1 MQTSASASR
10 TIPVGKNATV
20 LLHIDFLVTGIVM
33 TFLGPMLPILSNRW
47 AIDDAM
53 AGRLLFT
60 QFLSSM
66 FGMLSSAPLVQRRG
80 YRLTFMVGLALM
92 ACGMVLLASGPYWL
106 GVVAVAI
113 FGFGHGITTPAGNLR
128 TADVNPERS
137 ASALSVINAVWGLG
151 AMSSPFLLMI
161 ARGAHHPEWFLYAIS
176 STLLVLLI
184 FFAAA
189 DFPPSTHTVIIANPA
204 MAGGVRETRMLLPMI
219 SLLFFIYVGTEQSF
233 GSWVATYA
241 HRVAPENQT
250 FWTMAPS
257 FFYGALLFGRVLAP
271 LALRRRR
278 ETTVAKAGLTLA
290 LVGGITLV
298 SAHGSGRIAV
308 GAMLAGLGL
317 ASIFPISVALLP
329 GWFGEASRRA
339 SGVVF
344 ASGNMGGAVL
354 PWTVGIVS
362 THSGS
367 LRSAFFVPL
376 MGALSMLIFYL
387 IRSETRIPSTPL
399 PG

>member
-1 MQTSASASR
+1 MQSSTSASR

-53 AGRLLFT
+53 AGRLVFT

-80 YRLTFMVGLALM
+80 YRLTFIVGLALM
-92 ACGMVLLASGPYWL
+92 ACGMALLASGPYWL

-151 AMSSPFLLMI
+151 AMSSPFLLVI
-161 ARGAHHPEWFLYAIS
+161 ARGAHHPEWFLYGIA
-176 STLLVLLI
+176 STLLGLLI

-189 DFPPSTHTVIIANPA
+189 DFPASTHTVTIANST
-204 MAGGVRETRMLLPMI
+204 MAAGVWETRMLPMI
-219 SLLFFIYVGTEQSF
+219 SLLFFTYVGTEQSF

-257 FFYGALLFGRVLAP
+257 FFYGALLFGRVLAS

-290 LVGGITLV
+290 VLGAITLV
-298 SAHGSGRIAV
+298 SAHGSARIAV

-354 PWTVGIVS
+354 PWTVGVVS

-367 LRSAFFVPL
+367 LRTAFFVPL

-387 IRSETRIPSTPL
+387 IRSETRIPTIPL

>member
-1 MQTSASASR
+1 MQSSTSASR
-10 TIPVGKNATV
+10 TMPVGKNATV

-53 AGRLLFT
+53 AGRLVFT

-80 YRLTFMVGLALM
+80 YRFTFIVGLALM
-92 ACGMVLLASGPYWL
+92 AGGMALLASGPYWL

-161 ARGAHHPEWFLYAIS
+161 ARGAHHPEWFLYGIA

-189 DFPPSTHTVIIANPA
+189 DFPPSTHTVTIANST
-204 MAGGVRETRMLLPMI
+204 MAAGVWETRMLPMI
-219 SLLFFIYVGTEQSF
+219 SLLFFTYVGTEQSF

-257 FFYGALLFGRVLAP
+257 FFYGALLFGRVLAS

-278 ETTVAKAGLTLA
+278 ETTVAKAGLALA
-290 LVGGITLV
+290 
-298 SAHGSGRIAV
+298 
-308 GAMLAGLGL
+308 
-317 ASIFPISVALLP
+317 
-329 GWFGEASRRA
+329 
-339 SGVVF
+339 
-344 ASGNMGGAVL
+344 
-354 PWTVGIVS
+354 
-362 THSGS
+362 
-367 LRSAFFVPL
+367 
-376 MGALSMLIFYL
+376 
-387 IRSETRIPSTPL
+387 
-399 PG
+399 

>member
-1 MQTSASASR
+1 MQSSVSASR

-47 AIDDAM
+47 SIDDAL

-80 YRLTFMVGLALM
+80 YRLTFIVGLALM
-92 ACGMVLLASGPYWL
+92 ACGMALLASGPYWL
-106 GVVAVAI
+106 GVVAVAV

-161 ARGAHHPEWFLYAIS
+161 ARGAHHPEWFLYGIS
-176 STLLVLLI
+176 FTLLVLLI

-189 DFPPSTHTVIIANPA
+189 DFAPSRHTVTIANSA
-204 MAGGVRETRMLLPMI
+204 MAGGAWDTRVLPMI

-233 GSWVATYA
+233 GSWVATYS

-250 FWTMAPS
+250 FWTMAPA

-271 LALRRRR
+271 LALRSRR
-278 ETTVAKAGLTLA
+278 ETTVAKAGLALA
-290 LVGGITLV
+290 LAGGITLV
-298 SAHGSGRIAV
+298 GAHSAGRIAV

-329 GWFGEASRRA
+329 GWFGAASRRA

-367 LRSAFFVPL
+367 LRAAFFVPL

-387 IRSETRIPSTPL
+387 TRSETRIPSATFPD
-399 PG
+399 

>member
-1 MQTSASASR
+1 MQSSTSASR

-53 AGRLLFT
+53 AGRLVFT

-80 YRLTFMVGLALM
+80 YRLTFIVGLALM
-92 ACGMVLLASGPYWL
+92 ACGMALLASGPYWL

-151 AMSSPFLLMI
+151 AMSSPFLLVI
-161 ARGAHHPEWFLYAIS
+161 ARGAHHPEWFLYGIA
-176 STLLVLLI
+176 STLLGLLI

-189 DFPPSTHTVIIANPA
+189 DFPASTHTVTIANST
-204 MAGGVRETRMLLPMI
+204 MAAGVWETRMLPMI
-219 SLLFFIYVGTEQSF
+219 SLLFFTYVGTEQSF

-257 FFYGALLFGRVLAP
+257 FFYGALLFGRVLAS

-278 ETTVAKAGLTLA
+278 ETTVAKAGLALA
-290 LVGGITLV
+290 LVGAIMLV

-354 PWTVGIVS
+354 PWTVGVVS

-367 LRSAFFVPL
+367 LRTAFFVPL

-387 IRSETRIPSTPL
+387 IRSETRIPTIPL